1 MSKHHNAF
9 DNQKVDIGAAGEK
22 GRTLIARRNIAAR
35 ELIIRSPVK
44 LLDPMEYQVL
54 RLIPAIRRFAAKHP
68 EFEEADVLNRFMF
81 GMMRLAEDP
90 GDVLGAQAPDDDF
103 HGIIMH
109 TFTWPRPEQDGGETA
124 ALAFGLSSLCNHAPD
139 ESQANAE
146 VVRDHANRHIDLMA
160 IREIGEG
167 EEILIR
173 YATVPFEAV

>member
-1 MSKHHNAF
+1 MPLNAEAYDNSKVTVTQSGN
-9 DNQKVDIGAAGEK
+9 K
-22 GRTLIARRNIAAR
+22 GRALIARQNIAAQ

-54 RLIPAIRRFAAKHP
+54 RLVPAIRRFASKHA
-68 EFEEADVLNRFMF
+68 ELKEADVLNRFMF

-90 GDVLGAQAPDDDF
+90 GDILEAPASNDDF
-103 HGIIMH
+103 HGTIMH

-139 ESQANAE
+139 ETLANAE
-146 VVRDHANRHIDLMA
+146 VARDPDDRHIDLMA
-160 IREIGEG
+160 IKEIDEG

-173 YATVPFEAV
+173 YASVPFEAV